1 MEVAKKYVVEA
12 YYGNKRITKISYEG
26 VRYFD
31 NNIYKLFDCYE
42 YLEGGELFINYIDI
56 GKVVENFDKLG
67 RKEREFLEIL
77 DGYDVVELRF
87 SSYL

>member
-1 MEVAKKYVVEA
+1 MEIAKRYTVEA
-12 YYGNKRITKISYEG
+12 FYDNKRITKISYKG

-56 GKVVENFDKLG
+56 SKVVENIEKLN
-67 RKEREFLEIL
+67 RKEREFVEVL